1 MRGFNAG
8 AVIPQRKLD
17 DVIPMRFNLIVK
29 LHPEE
34 KESEYIITPDAIKRH
49 KDSTRGWFG
58 TVTAVGAAIK
68 RMKALVG
75 VIKKGSVCMFD
86 ESVSIDDPNR
96 CFDWEGHRYVMFDI
110 ETVMGV
116 QYAECRVA
124 GKKCKEPR
132 IRMLGDRVLVRR
144 PKAEDFKLMG
154 KLWIPDLAKKQEV
167 GGVVIE
173 AGPGLPGSRGPL
185 PMDFK
190 KNDFVLFAK
199 YSGTD
204 IKIDGKDHVV
214 VRQDK
219 ILATVEGETD
229 RIKWGGQ

>member
-1 MRGFNAG
+1 MRGFNEG
-8 AVIPQRKLD
+8 AVIPQRKMD
-17 DVIPMRFNLIVK
+17 DVQPMRFHLIVK

-58 TVTAVGAAIK
+58 TVTAIGESIK
-68 RMKALVG
+68 KMKSLVG

-96 CFDWEGHRYVMFDI
+96 CFDWNKDRFVMFDI

-116 QYAECRVA
+116 ME
-124 GKKCKEPR
+124 KKK

-144 PKAEDFKLMG
+144 PKAEDFKLAG
-154 KLWIPDLAKKQEV
+154 KLWIPDMAKKQEV

-173 AGPGLPGSRGPL
+173 TGPGLPGSRGPL

-190 KNDFVLFAK
+190 KGDFVLFPK
-199 YSGTD
+199 YGGTD
-204 IKIDGKDHVV
+204 IRIEGIDHVV
-214 VRQDK
+214 IRQDK
-219 ILATVEGETD
+219 ILATVEGEAE
-229 RIKWGGQ
+229 RVQFA

>member
-1 MRGFNAG
+1 M
-8 AVIPQRKLD
+8 
-17 DVIPMRFNLIVK
+17 
-29 LHPEE
+29 
-34 KESEYIITPDAIKRH
+34 
-49 KDSTRGWFG
+49 KD
-58 TVTAVGAAIK
+58 
-68 RMKALVG
+68 LVG

-96 CFDWEGHRYVMFDI
+96 CFDWGKDRFVMFDI

-116 QYAECRVA
+116 LD
-124 GKKCKEPR
+124 KHK

-167 GGVVIE
+167 GGVVIA

-190 KNDFVLFAK
+190 KDDFVLFAK

-204 IKIDGKDHVV
+204 IKIDGIDHVV

-229 RIKWGGQ
+229 RIKWGDK